1 MTRLCQKK
9 GQTLT
14 GEAVNAWKTN
24 STHKNSTHKNST
36 QKGLIPFLTECS
48 SVRCPVSRSLAS
60 MVMALMALTLLTPFA
75 HAQTIAF
82 TNATVETLTDQGR
95 LEDATIL
102 IRGEKIIA
110 VGTDV
115 TVPADAKVVSL
126 KGQTVLPGIIDPYLV
141 FQRATQS
148 SEVTETVTFGG
159 RSFQIPTTR
168 GFNAGTFDTISQ
180 HFYPQTFD
188 FSSAIRSGITTANLV
203 SDGRGLSGYANMVTA
218 PNAQMLFQPSGLL
231 FARVTN
237 ETAALDVIRTPLTP
251 RPNRGGAGGGSR
263 EGASGQAAT
272 DARNST
278 NAATN
283 TSNSNG
289 RPNAAADSTQARWDA
304 VREGKQTLI
313 VNANNAATVAHL
325 LMFLDK
331 NPQVKVALVVT
342 GPNVYESLDRIRG
355 SNITLILK
363 PELATEPFSSRVINV
378 PKMAADRDVPFAFSL
393 TVGTSQLQNNLDEP
407 LYPLAA
413 LMKSGLS
420 RQQALAALTVKPAEI
435 LGIEK
440 QYGSIESEKYANLI
454 IFTGDPLVN
463 GSRLK
468 QVIVKGSTI
477 YEN

>member
-1 MTRLCQKK
+1 MIPIPCKMVWRSRTINLVR
-9 GQTLT
+9 
-14 GEAVNAWKTN
+14 V
-24 STHKNSTHKNST
+24 
-36 QKGLIPFLTECS
+36 LIFLMIA
-48 SVRCPVSRSLAS
+48 LAS
-60 MVMALMALTLLTPFA
+60 PFVR
-75 HAQTIAF
+75 AQTVAF

-102 IRGEKIIA
+102 IRGDKIIA

-115 TVPADAKVVSL
+115 TIPGDAKVISL

-148 SEVTETVTFGG
+148 AEVTETVTFGG
-159 RSFQIPTTR
+159 RSFQVPADR
-168 GFNAGTFDTISQ
+168 GFNAGSFDTISQ

-203 SDGRGLSGYANMVTA
+203 SDGRGLSAYADMMTA
-218 PNAQMLFQPSGLL
+218 PNSEMLFQPSGLL

-237 ETAALDVIRTPLTP
+237 ETAALDVIRTPLAP
-251 RPNRGGAGGGSR
+251 RSNRGGTGGSSTGGR
-263 EGASGQAAT
+263 AEGASGPGSNEP
-272 DARNST
+272 RNSD
-278 NAATN
+278 NASTSA
-283 TSNSNG
+283 SNSNIAS
-289 RPNAAADSTQARWDA
+289 NSTADSTQARWDA

-313 VNANNAATVAHL
+313 VNANNAAAVAHL
-325 LMFLDK
+325 LMFLDN
-331 NPQVKVALVVT
+331 NPKVKVGLVVT
-342 GPNVYESLDRIRG
+342 GPNVYESLDKIRG

-393 TVGTSQLQNNLDEP
+393 TVGASQLQNNLDEP
-407 LYPLAA
+407 LFPLAA

-420 RQQALAALTVKPAEI
+420 GQKALEALIVKPAEI
-435 LGIEK
+435 LGIEE

-454 IFTGDPLVN
+454 IFAGDPLVN